1 MQCFNKQ
8 KKENFLMTKCIKFP
22 VMFSS
27 LKNKK
32 VFANFNGGDIT
43 SDAGVLL
50 LREVDK
56 KNNLT
61 KNLSKIIDETE
72 NRQKAKV
79 IHNSI
84 DMLRQRI
91 YALALGY
98 EDLND
103 HAFLRKDKAFQTAI
117 EKNNDL
123 ASSSTLCRFEN
134 KFDRKQALALQQ
146 EMLKQFVKSFKLP
159 PKKLVLDFDSTDL
172 PVYGN
177 QINRH
182 YHGYYK
188 DNCFLPLHVF
198 CGEKLL
204 VSYLRPSN
212 IDGAKH
218 AWAILS
224 LLVKYFKKTWPN
236 IKIVFRADSG
246 FCRHKILTWC
256 EKHNIDYII
265 GIGANARLK
274 KIIAPFINTVK
285 INFETTKEKQQ
296 LFTDFYYSADSWSK
310 QRRIVGK
317 AEYNRLGD
325 NRRFVIT
332 TLNEPCDIVYKNV
345 YCARGNMENKIKEQ
359 FELFSYRTS
368 CHEWWP
374 NQMRML
380 LSGFAY
386 ILMENLRS
394 VYLKNTI
401 FFSSAINTIRLKLLK
416 IGAVICIN
424 TRKIMLYIS
433 SNYAHQNLFKILV
446 ENLNSS

>member
-1 MQCFNKQ
+1 
-8 KKENFLMTKCIKFP
+8 MTNNNKFP
-22 VMFSS
+22 IKFSS

-32 VFANFNGGDIT
+32 IIANFEGGDIT
-43 SDAGVLL
+43 TDAGILL

-56 KNNLT
+56 KTSLT
-61 KNLSKIIDETE
+61 KNLSKIIDQTE
-72 NRQKAKV
+72 NRQKGKV

-103 HAFLRKDKAFQTAI
+103 HTCLRKDKAFQTAV
-117 EKNNDL
+117 EKSDDL
-123 ASSSTLCRFEN
+123 ASASTLCRFEN
-134 KFDRKQALALQQ
+134 KFNRKQALALQE
-146 EMLKQFVKSFKLP
+146 EMLKQFVKTFSSE
-159 PKKLVLDFDSTDL
+159 PKNLILDFDSTDL
-172 PVYGN
+172 PIYGN
-177 QINRH
+177 QVNKH

-188 DNCFLPLHVF
+188 NDCFLPLHVF
-198 CGEKLL
+198 CKEKLL

-224 LLVKYFKKTWPN
+224 LLVKYFRKIWPN
-236 IKIVFRADSG
+236 IKIIFRADSG
-246 FCRHKILTWC
+246 FCRHEIFNWC
-256 EKHNIDYII
+256 EKHNIEYIV
-265 GIGANARLK
+265 GIGSNARLQK
-274 KIIAPFINTVK
+274 LIQSLVNSAKTNY
-285 INFETTKEKQQ
+285 ETTKEKQQ
-296 LFTDFYYSADSWSK
+296 LFTEFLYSADTWKK
-310 QRRIVGK
+310 QRRIIGK

-325 NRRFVIT
+325 NRRFIVT
-332 TLNEPCDIVYKNV
+332 TLTDSCETIYKNV

-374 NQMRML
+374 NQMRIL

-386 ILMENLRS
+386 ILIENLRS
-394 VYLKNTI
+394 LYLKGTQ
-401 FFSSAINTIRLKLLK
+401 FFNSEINTIRLKLLK

-424 TRKIMLYIS
+424 TRKMMMYIS
-433 SNYAHQNLFKILV
+433 NNYVHQSLFINLV
-446 ENLNSS
+446 ESLKSG